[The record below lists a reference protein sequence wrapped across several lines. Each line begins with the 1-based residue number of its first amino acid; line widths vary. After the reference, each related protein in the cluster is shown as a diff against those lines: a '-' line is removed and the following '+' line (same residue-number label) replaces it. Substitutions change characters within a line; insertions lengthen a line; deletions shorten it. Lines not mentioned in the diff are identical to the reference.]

1 MNLKVFSVS
10 EYVEHLNE
18 SLAERD
24 AVVEGEISE
33 YKVNQGKW
41 VFFKIK
47 DEESTLECFGIV
59 FKLKFPLED
68 GMRVRL
74 YGRPK
79 IYSKTGKFSINV
91 EWVEPAGEGA
101 LKRAFELLKKELE
114 KEGLFAPERKRPI
127 PKFPKRIGLIASRE
141 SAAYGD
147 FVKVLKHRFCG
158 I

>member
-10 EYVEHLNE
+10 EYVEYLNE

-91 EWVEPAGEGA
+91 EWRSEEHTS
-101 LKRAFELLKKELE
+101 ELQ
-114 KEGLFAPERKRPI
+114 
-127 PKFPKRIGLIASRE
+127 SQ
-141 SAAYGD
+141 
-147 FVKVLKHRFCG
+147 
-158 I
+158 